1 MELMTE
7 LFGGESLLRWTGV
20 HAEGDGAA
28 QAFAAA
34 AAHAFA
40 AGGAEGVA
48 IARAFAVAIG
58 IYSCPGVKP
67 VLTCELTL
75 ALADTDHS
83 RSPLLTAPLLTRKQC
98 PEPKGK
104 HCGSP
109 RLIEN
114 PGHPL

>member
-1 MELMTE
+1 
-7 LFGGESLLRWTGV
+7 V

-67 VLTCELTL
+67 VLTRELTL
-75 ALADTDHS
+75 VLADINHS
-83 RSPLLTAPLLTRKQC
+83 RCPLLTAPPLTSTRIQC
-98 PEPKGK
+98 SEPIEK
-104 HCGSP
+104 HSGSQCV
-109 RLIEN
+109 IEN
-114 PGHPL
+114 PGRPL

>member
-1 MELMTE
+1 M
-7 LFGGESLLRWTGV
+7 

-67 VLTCELTL
+67 VLTRELTL
-75 ALADTDHS
+75 VLADIDHS
-83 RSPLLTAPLLTRKQC
+83 RCPLLTAPLLTNTRSNVQNQIKSTVR
-98 PEPKGK
+98 
-104 HCGSP
+104 H
-109 RLIEN
+109 
-114 PGHPL
+114 